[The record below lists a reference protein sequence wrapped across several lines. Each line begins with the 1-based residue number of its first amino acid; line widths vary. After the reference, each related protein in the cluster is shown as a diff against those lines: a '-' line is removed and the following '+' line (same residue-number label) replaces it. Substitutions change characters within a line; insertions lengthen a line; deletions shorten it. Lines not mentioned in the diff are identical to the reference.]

1 MCRLGQYWHVSCWP
15 RDCRHRKWDIS
26 WSVSPLFGQRA
37 PLTEHVV
44 VVPMYQGEISTAE
57 TRGAMMCVTGVA
69 YAFGYTLAGWLG
81 FACFFFPADSPNAT
95 FAWRFPLAVQCL
107 PPIVVL
113 AGSGYI
119 PFSPRW
125 LLSKGRRE
133 EAFDV
138 VKRLHRTPDDKEDI
152 AARQEFYLME
162 KQYEMDAQFVMRPFE
177 IFRTAPNR
185 RRSLIA
191 AIMMWGDQFLGIFVL
206 TNYGVLIYASLGLQG
221 FRPLLL
227 NACWTTFTIIGNIW
241 TALYIDRWGRRT
253 FLLIGATGVTVS
265 LVFLCALTAKYLNT
279 TNTAGLNAA
288 VFFIWFFILWWCFFV
303 DATQYVYVSEIWP
316 NHLRSQ
322 GTAWGLAFFYLASE
336 VTLVAAP
343 VALNSIGWR
352 FYLVLIVPS
361 VCYIA
366 AIWFLFP
373 VSTGAPTRRLIAST
387 DSNIGDQRAD
397 FGRDRVFVWR

>member
-1 MCRLGQYWHVSCWP
+1 
-15 RDCRHRKWDIS
+15 
-26 WSVSPLFGQRA
+26 
-37 PLTEHVV
+37 
-44 VVPMYQGEISTAE
+44 MYQGEISTAE

-336 VTLVAAP
+336 ITLVAAP
-343 VALNSIGWR
+343 VALNSIGRR

-373 VSTGAPTRRLIAST
+373 VSIAVPTRHLVASI
-387 DSNIGDQRAD
+387 DSDIGDQRTD
-397 FGRDRVFVWR
+397 FGGDWVFVWR

>member
-1 MCRLGQYWHVSCWP
+1 
-15 RDCRHRKWDIS
+15 
-26 WSVSPLFGQRA
+26 
-37 PLTEHVV
+37 
-44 VVPMYQGEISTAE
+44 MYQGEISTAE

-81 FACFFFPADSPNAT
+81 FACFYFPADSPNAT

-107 PPIVVL
+107 PPIIVL

-138 VKRLHRTPDDKEDI
+138 VKRLHRTPDDKEDV

-162 KQYEMDAQFVMRPFE
+162 KQYELDAQFVMRPFE

-253 FLLIGATGVTVS
+253 FLLIGASGVTVS
-265 LVFLCALTAKYLNT
+265 LVFLCALTATFLNT
-279 TNTAGLNAA
+279 TNKAGLNAA

-336 VTLVAAP
+336 ITLVAAP

-352 FYLVLIVPS
+352 FYLVLIIPS
-361 VCYIA
+361 VCYVV

-373 VSTGAPTRRLIAST
+373 VSSVRPMS
-387 DSNIGDQRAD
+387 
-397 FGRDRVFVWR
+397 VFLVCKY

>member
-1 MCRLGQYWHVSCWP
+1 M
-15 RDCRHRKWDIS
+15 
-26 WSVSPLFGQRA
+26 
-37 PLTEHVV
+37 T
-44 VVPMYQGEISTAE
+44 
-57 TRGAMMCVTGVA
+57 CVTGIA

-95 FAWRFPLAVQCL
+95 FAWRFPLAVQCI
-107 PPIVVL
+107 PPLVVL

-125 LLSKGRRE
+125 LLSKDRRE
-133 EAFDV
+133 EAFEV
-138 VKRLHRTPDDKEDI
+138 VRRLHRTPDDKEDI

-162 KQYEMDAQFVMRPFE
+162 KQYELDAQFEMRPFE

-191 AIMMWGDQFLGIFVL
+191 AIMMAGDQMLGIFVL

-227 NACWTTFTIIGNIW
+227 NACWTTFTIVGNIW

-265 LVFLCALTAKYLNT
+265 LVFLCALTARYLNT

-336 VTLVAAP
+336 ITLVAAP

-361 VCYIA
+361 VCYIV

-373 VSTGAPTRRLIAST
+373 VCISTPTIDRFYHSLTAIQETKGRTLEEIGSLFGDENIAGHWYGISEEEKAEIAKNALRLTKTGRIAEQREADANAEKTEDKQVDHVESAP
-387 DSNIGDQRAD
+387 
-397 FGRDRVFVWR
+397 

>member
-1 MCRLGQYWHVSCWP
+1 
-15 RDCRHRKWDIS
+15 
-26 WSVSPLFGQRA
+26 
-37 PLTEHVV
+37 
-44 VVPMYQGEISTAE
+44 
-57 TRGAMMCVTGVA
+57 
-69 YAFGYTLAGWLG
+69 
-81 FACFFFPADSPNAT
+81 
-95 FAWRFPLAVQCL
+95 
-107 PPIVVL
+107 
-113 AGSGYI
+113 
-119 PFSPRW
+119 
-125 LLSKGRRE
+125 
-133 EAFDV
+133 
-138 VKRLHRTPDDKEDI
+138 
-152 AARQEFYLME
+152 
-162 KQYEMDAQFVMRPFE
+162 MRPFE

-336 VTLVAAP
+336 ITLVAAP

-366 AIWFLFP
+366 PIWFLFP
-373 VSTGAPTRRLIAST
+373 VSIAVPTRHLVASI
-387 DSNIGDQRAD
+387 DSDIGDQRTD
-397 FGRDRVFVWR
+397 FGGDWVFVWR